1 MAASA
6 GEGTCSHVCPHPNF
20 WKEDFWKRKR
30 VRVKGRAAVRVLE
43 EAGDGKDGLTPG
55 AGRAAAPCSLG
66 CKSNPVMRAQ
76 ENLWRKL
83 KGLGF
88 RPGLGFRKESVAEGA
103 QQRS

>member
-1 MAASA
+1 M
-6 GEGTCSHVCPHPNF
+6 
-20 WKEDFWKRKR
+20 
-30 VRVKGRAAVRVLE
+30 KGRAAVCVLE